1 MSSDAGKKL
10 KLSLSEAAAELV
22 RAAEMEVDGA
32 TQRKLV
38 TSLEALKESF
48 DAKLNTIQ
56 QVVKQASSNSDDK
69 IDTVNQ
75 NIDKLNETMKNDRK
89 MQSLE
94 WAIQNA
100 DVNCF
105 DYYVPN
111 ANSCYH
117 TKTTSTVLIRNT
129 LLWFRRG
136 RGYYL
141 DDGNIHDQD
150 PAYLREQQKDE
161 AKEKFRTK
169 FVAQIYALTGV
180 EPRLE
185 KQTDGRYIIYYS

>member
-69 IDTVNQ
+69 INTVNQ

-89 MQSLE
+89 IQSLE

-111 ANSCYH
+111 ANSRSH
-117 TKTTSTVLIRNT
+117 TQIASTGLIRAA

-136 RGYYL
+136 LSCYL
-141 DDGNIHDQD
+141 DDGSNQD

-180 EPRLE
+180 EPRLK